1 MRTFDIHYKNGWL
14 FHKSFGKRGYKIVKM
29 KKLRLGQPVK
39 AKLRSFKSSFVNWQQ
54 TFTHLIMH
62 LIMY

>member
-39 AKLRSFKSSFVNWQQ
+39 AKLRSFKSSFVN
-54 TFTHLIMH
+54 
-62 LIMY
+62 